1 MKKLKAYCT
10 YCPKDIGD
18 KERIFEYNKD
28 TNFLVCPNCGK
39 QLNPIEAHHAYLL
52 FIRKQIHKADNY
64 LDFYGQYNKAYQ
76 QYAYVISIEDESIE
90 ARLGRILSLAYL
102 STLRKAYFLDCL
114 TLFNTEKEA
123 YTYTQQDL
131 LAFLY
136 FAKNMNFMAKLYS
149 TQIKKRLTTYRYFYD
164 EECVKLYFQRIH
176 ELKTLLN
183 GILDELVAIKE
194 EISNHDVLNKL
205 FNTYNN
211 GIVKFSRLLTADANV
226 LDGSVYNFDSI
237 DKSGKVTIKLKKKY
251 QLNHMFNYRHLYLAS
266 ENNRHLIR
274 DNVFQFS
281 NSLLTTLRLWSVALV
296 LSLAFFVLSGIGSAS
311 SLALSYDWLKILF
324 IASAGTFLLSSLISF
339 VVVISMR
346 RRIKKIK
353 RGTVR

>member
-1 MKKLKAYCT
+1 MKKLKAYCS
-10 YCPKDIGD
+10 YCPKDIGE

-39 QLNPIEAHHAYLL
+39 QLNPIEAHHAYLSL
-52 FIRKQIHKADNY
+52 IRKLIHKADNY
-64 LDFYGQYNKAYQ
+64 LDFYGKYQKAYQ
-76 QYAYVISIEDESIE
+76 QYAYVISIEDESVE

-114 TLFNTEKEA
+114 TLFNSEKYS

-131 LAFLY
+131 LSFLY
-136 FAKNMNFMAKLYS
+136 FAKNMDYMAKLYS

-164 EECVKLYFQRIH
+164 VDCVKLYFRRLY

-194 EISNHDVLNKL
+194 EISNHDALNKL
-205 FNTYNN
+205 FNKYNN

-226 LDGSVYNFDSI
+226 LDGSVYTFVEV
-237 DKSGKVTIKLKKKY
+237 DKADQVVIKLKKKY
-251 QLNHMFNYRHLYLAS
+251 LLNHMFKYRHLHLYS

-281 NSLLTTLRLWSVALV
+281 NSLLVTLRVWTMIFSFSFLLFIVA
-296 LSLAFFVLSGIGSAS
+296 GIASAS
-311 SLALSYDWLKILF
+311 SLVTNIDWLKITLG
-324 IASAGTFLLSSLISF
+324 ISSAFFLLVTLVSLVSML
-339 VVVISMR
+339 VMR
-346 RRIKKIK
+346 RKIKKIK
-353 RGTVR
+353 RGTSK

>member
-10 YCPKDIGD
+10 YCPKDIGE

-64 LDFYGQYNKAYQ
+64 LDFYGQYYKAYQ
-76 QYAYVISIEDESIE
+76 QYAYVLSIEDESIE

-114 TLFNTEKEA
+114 TLFNTEKES

-136 FAKNMNFMAKLYS
+136 FAKNVNFMAKLYS

-164 EECVKLYFQRIH
+164 EECVKLYFQRIY
-176 ELKTLLN
+176 ELKALLN

-194 EISNHDVLNKL
+194 EISNNDVLNKL

-226 LDGSVYNFDSI
+226 LDGSVYNFDSV
-237 DKSGKVTIKLKKKY
+237 DKHGKPVIKLKKKY
-251 QLNHMFNYRHLYLAS
+251 QLNHMFSYRHLHLYS

-281 NSLLTTLRLWSVALV
+281 NSLLTTLRIWMIVMV
-296 LSLAFFVLSGIGSAS
+296 LSAALFIFSAIASVS
-311 SLALSYDWLKILF
+311 SLGLVEDWVKIV
-324 IASAGTFLLSSLISF
+324 IASASGVLLLSFLVSF
-339 VVVISMR
+339 FAVITMR
-346 RRIKKIK
+346 KRIKKIK
-353 RGTVR
+353 RGTAR

>member
-76 QYAYVISIEDESIE
+76 QYAYVLSIEDESIE

-114 TLFNTEKEA
+114 TLFNTEKES

-136 FAKNMNFMAKLYS
+136 FAKNVNFMAKLYS

-164 EECVKLYFQRIH
+164 EECVKLYFQRIY
-176 ELKTLLN
+176 ELKMLMN

-194 EISNHDVLNKL
+194 EISNNEVLNKL
-205 FNTYNN
+205 FNTYNT

-226 LDGSVYNFDSI
+226 LDGSVFTFDSM
-237 DKSGKVTIKLKKKY
+237 DKHGNAVVKLKKKY
-251 QLNHMFNYRHLYLAS
+251 QLNHMFSYRHLHLYS

-281 NSLLTTLRLWSVALV
+281 NSLLTTLRIWSIV
-296 LSLAFFVLSGIGSAS
+296 LGLSV
-311 SLALSYDWLKILF
+311 ILF
-324 IASAGTFLLSSLISF
+324 TLLAIAFVTSLGLLDDWIKVILAAATGVFFLSSLTSLIS
-339 VVVISMR
+339 VVTMR
-346 RRIKKIK
+346 KRIKKIK
-353 RGTVR
+353 RGTAR